1 MKVLCRFI
9 KTGKKKPLNE
19 KLAKVFARKGIVIIL
34 DGIEKEIDIP
44 EKPKIKFKRKS
55 DKLSNKRLK
64 PGLENK

>member
-55 DKLSNKRLK
+55 DKLSNKRLS

>member
-55 DKLSNKRLK
+55 DKLSNKRLN